1 MSKTEYIED
10 GLYQV
15 EIDTTQGSVTLGGY
29 KFIIDS
35 EREASIFERA
45 YLMGREHKKSQITKI
60 LGLWKN

>member
-35 EREASIFERA
+35 EHEASIFERA

-60 LGLWKN
+60 LGL